1 MQIIELTASN
11 VKRLKAVKIVP
22 KGAVINLGGEN
33 EAGKSSVLDSIQMAL
48 GGEPSESMPVRKGE
62 EKAVITVNL
71 GDLVVRRTITPDGGG
86 TLTVTDADG
95 LKKSSPQTI
104 LDRLTGRLTFDPLEF
119 SRQKPKVQAE
129 TLRQIVG
136 LDLSALDAR
145 RAEAYDRR
153 TAVGKN
159 IKECEARLAAQP
171 HHEGLPAKPI
181 VTADILTAQAEAAR
195 RNQENE
201 RTRWAARRL
210 DSEAMA
216 LLKALDHERTSI
228 EQLKQEIIN
237 LQASVDRRTAE
248 YDQTKAAVQVKV
260 RAAADA
266 MDAAGEIV
274 DEPLNGF
281 VRQLT
286 DADRTNRL
294 IGENMMRQDV
304 VEVLKTRRVEHETL
318 TEEIDRID
326 SEKARAIREAKYPID
341 GLGFDVNGVTL
352 DGIPF
357 SQSSSAQ
364 QLKVSVAIGL
374 ALNPSLRV
382 LLIRDGSLLD
392 EKSLAMLGQMAEK
405 AGAQVW
411 VERVGVDD
419 HTSVVIEDGQ
429 AWEVTDPTSTGA
441 SAPSSPSPA

>member
-48 GGEPSESMPVRKGE
+48 GGEPSESMPVRRGE

-145 RAEAYDRR
+145 RVEAYDRR

-181 VTADILTAQAEAAR
+181 SGT
-195 RNQENE
+195 
-201 RTRWAARRL
+201 
-210 DSEAMA
+210 
-216 LLKALDHERTSI
+216 
-228 EQLKQEIIN
+228 
-237 LQASVDRRTAE
+237 
-248 YDQTKAAVQVKV
+248 
-260 RAAADA
+260 
-266 MDAAGEIV
+266 
-274 DEPLNGF
+274 
-281 VRQLT
+281 
-286 DADRTNRL
+286 
-294 IGENMMRQDV
+294 
-304 VEVLKTRRVEHETL
+304 
-318 TEEIDRID
+318 
-326 SEKARAIREAKYPID
+326 
-341 GLGFDVNGVTL
+341 
-352 DGIPF
+352 
-357 SQSSSAQ
+357 
-364 QLKVSVAIGL
+364 
-374 ALNPSLRV
+374 
-382 LLIRDGSLLD
+382 
-392 EKSLAMLGQMAEK
+392 
-405 AGAQVW
+405 
-411 VERVGVDD
+411 
-419 HTSVVIEDGQ
+419 
-429 AWEVTDPTSTGA
+429 
-441 SAPSSPSPA
+441 

>member
-11 VKRLKAVKIVP
+11 VKRLKAVKIIP

-48 GGEPSESMPVRKGE
+48 GGEPSDSMPVRKGE
-62 EKAVITVNL
+62 EKAIITVNL

-136 LDLSALDAR
+136 LDLSALDAK
-145 RAEAYDRR
+145 RAEVYERR
-153 TAVGKN
+153 TAVGRN

-181 VTADILTAQAEAAR
+181 VTADILTAQAAAAR

-201 RTRWAARRL
+201 RTRSAARRQE
-210 DSEAMA
+210 SEAFA
-216 LLKALDHERTSI
+216 LLKVLENERVSI
-228 EQLKQEIIN
+228 EQLKQEIAN
-237 LQASVDRRTAE
+237 LQAAVERRTADYE
-248 YDQTKAAVQVKV
+248 VNKSNIQVKL

-266 MDAAGEIV
+266 MDAAGEII
-274 DEPLNGF
+274 DEPLDGF

-294 IGENMMRQDV
+294 IGENQIRQDV
-304 VEVLKTRRVEHETL
+304 VEVLKARRVEHETL

-326 SEKARAIREAKYPID
+326 SEKARAIREAKYPIE

-352 DGIPF
+352 NGIPF

-374 ALNPSLRV
+374 ALNPTLRV

-392 EKSLAMLGQMAEK
+392 EKSLAMVGQMAEK

-411 VERVGVDD
+411 IERVGVDD
-419 HTSVVIEDGQ
+419 QTSVVIEDGQ
-429 AWEVTDPTSTGA
+429 AWEVTT
-441 SAPSSPSPA
+441 

>member
-11 VKRLKAVKIVP
+11 VKRLKAVKIIP

-48 GGEPSESMPVRKGE
+48 GGEPSDSMPVRKGE
-62 EKAVITVNL
+62 EKAIITVNL

-136 LDLSALDAR
+136 LDLSALDAK
-145 RAEAYDRR
+145 RAEVYERR
-153 TAVGKN
+153 TAVGRN

-181 VTADILTAQAEAAR
+181 VTADILTAQAAAAR

-201 RTRWAARRL
+201 RTRSAARRQE
-210 DSEAMA
+210 SEAFA
-216 LLKALDHERTSI
+216 LLKVLENERVSI
-228 EQLKQEIIN
+228 EQLKQEIAN
-237 LQASVDRRTAE
+237 LQAAVERRTADYE
-248 YDQTKAAVQVKV
+248 VNKSNIQVKL

-266 MDAAGEIV
+266 MDAAGEII
-274 DEPLNGF
+274 DEPLDGF

-294 IGENMMRQDV
+294 IGENQIRQDV
-304 VEVLKTRRVEHETL
+304 VEVLKARRVEHETL

-326 SEKARAIREAKYPID
+326 SEKARAIREAKYPIE

-352 DGIPF
+352 NGIPF

-374 ALNPSLRV
+374 ALNPTLRV

-392 EKSLAMLGQMAEK
+392 EKSLAMVGQMAEK

-411 VERVGVDD
+411 IERVGVDD
-419 HTSVVIEDGQ
+419 QTSVVIEDGQ
-429 AWEVTDPTSTGA
+429 AWEVTDPTSTAA